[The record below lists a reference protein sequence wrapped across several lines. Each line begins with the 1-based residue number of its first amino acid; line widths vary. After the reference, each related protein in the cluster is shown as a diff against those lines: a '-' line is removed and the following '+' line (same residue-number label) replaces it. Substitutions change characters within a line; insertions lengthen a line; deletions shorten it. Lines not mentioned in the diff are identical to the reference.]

1 MLVIGITF
9 IRNGNKV
16 IPKHVVVNPKKQS
29 IYNTKD
35 TQKIGPKRISTH
47 PPASKSSI
55 KSINKSAASDEILGA
70 SALPGPPLLRFSSS
84 RDALIASRRYASSYI
99 HYVLNIC
106 HLVRVC
112 INNE

>member
-9 IRNGNKV
+9 IRNDNKV
-16 IPKHVVVNPKKQS
+16 IPKHFVVNPKKQS

-70 SALPGPPLLRFSSS
+70 SALPGPPLRFSSS
-84 RDALIASRRYASSYI
+84 RDALIASRRYASSYT
-99 HYVLNIC
+99 HHVLNIYF
-106 HLVRVC
+106 VVG
-112 INNE
+112 